1 MNKTTEPIR
10 DKKKLQELFAYLKG
24 KNMRDYVMAKTQLNT
39 ALRISDIVP
48 LRVCD
53 FFHQSGYFREYIT
66 LKEQKTGKEKHIAI
80 NTALKS
86 TLKDYIKDYNL
97 QYDDYLFASRKGRGK
112 KHISTTQAQRI
123 LQDAGQALHLDNFN
137 SHSLR
142 KTWGYDAYN
151 KTHNIALIMQV
162 YNHSS
167 AEVTLRYIGITQTD
181 KDNLYNMIQF

>member
-10 DKKKLQELFAYLKG
+10 DNKRLQELFAYLKG

-53 FFHQSGYFREYIT
+53 FMHASGYFREDVTI
-66 LKEQKTGKEKHIAI
+66 KEQKTGKEKHIAI
-80 NTALKS
+80 NTSLKS
-86 TLKDYIKDYNL
+86 TLKEYIKEYNL
-97 QYDDYLFASRKGRGK
+97 QYDNYLFISRKGHGSR
-112 KHISTTQAQRI
+112 HISTTQAQRI
-123 LQDAGQALHLDNFN
+123 LQDAAQALHLDNFN

-142 KTWGYDAYN
+142 KTWGYNAYN
-151 KTHNIALIMQV
+151 ETHNIALIMQV
-162 YNHSS
+162 YNHAS

>member
-53 FFHQSGYFREYIT
+53 FFHQSGYFREYIA

-80 NTALKS
+80 NTAFIS
-86 TLKDYIKDYNL
+86 TLKIYIKD
-97 QYDDYLFASRKGRGK
+97 
-112 KHISTTQAQRI
+112 
-123 LQDAGQALHLDNFN
+123 
-137 SHSLR
+137 
-142 KTWGYDAYN
+142 
-151 KTHNIALIMQV
+151 
-162 YNHSS
+162 
-167 AEVTLRYIGITQTD
+167 
-181 KDNLYNMIQF
+181 

>member
-1 MNKTTEPIR
+1 
-10 DKKKLQELFAYLKG
+10 
-24 KNMRDYVMAKTQLNT
+24 MRDYVMAKTQLNT

-53 FFHQSGYFREYIT
+53 FFHQSGYFREYIA

-112 KHISTTQAQRI
+112 KHISTTAVSMASCACPRI
-123 LQDAGQALHLDNFN
+123 
-137 SHSLR
+137 
-142 KTWGYDAYN
+142 
-151 KTHNIALIMQV
+151 
-162 YNHSS
+162 
-167 AEVTLRYIGITQTD
+167 
-181 KDNLYNMIQF
+181 